1 MSQPPSTAPRLVA
14 LRSRDFQLLW
24 LGELVSIAGSQMQL
38 VAVNWHIYELLRGTV
53 YNVALFGRNIDL
65 DAAAMGLGI
74 LGLVR
79 VLPII
84 VFGLVGGALADTVDR
99 RKLMLWTRIIA
110 AIFASILAII
120 TLAGQDSIGWIYLL
134 SAAIS
139 ATTAFDNPARQA
151 LVPNLVPREH
161 LTNAVSLM
169 TLLFQIATIIGP
181 AVAGLL
187 IGHYNIGIVYAIN
200 AASFIVAIFT
210 VTMMRYRGKAAGSL
224 SSGVSLKAI
233 GEGMRFTYRSRI
245 IWGTMLLDFFATFFS
260 SARTMLPLIADGVLG
275 VGAMG
280 YGILSAAQPVGAVLA
295 GVIMSLRKDIYRQ
308 GVVLLVSVAI
318 YGVATAIFGVAT
330 SFALAFFML
339 ALTGAGDTVS
349 TVIRGTIRQIMTPD
363 HLRGRM
369 TGVNMIFFMGGPQLG
384 ELEAGLVAAAFGAPF
399 AILTG
404 GIATVLLTGWIAW
417 KYPRLRDYTSDNAAQ
432 DLETAT
438 AQP

>member
-1 MSQPPSTAPRLVA
+1 MAQPPPTTSRLVA

-24 LGELVSIAGSQMQL
+24 LGELISITGSQMQL

-53 YNVALFGRNIDL
+53 YNVSIFGTSFDL
-65 DAAAMGLGI
+65 GAAAMGLGL

-84 VFGLVGGALADTVDR
+84 FFGLVGGALADTVDR
-99 RKLMLWTRIIA
+99 RKLMLWTRLIA
-110 AIFASILAII
+110 AIFATILAVI

-161 LTNAVSLM
+161 LTNAISLM

-181 AVAGLL
+181 AFAGLL

-200 AASFIVAIFT
+200 AASFVAAIFT
-210 VTMMRYRGKAAGSL
+210 VTMMHYRGKATGSL
-224 SSGVSLKAI
+224 SSGVSLSAI

-275 VGAMG
+275 VGALG
-280 YGILSAAQPVGAVLA
+280 YGLLSAAQPVGAVLA
-295 GVIMSLRKDIYRQ
+295 GVIMALRKDIYRQ
-308 GVVLLVSVAI
+308 GVVLLVSVAV
-318 YGVATAIFGVAT
+318 YGVATAIFGIAT
-330 SFALAFFML
+330 SFAIAFFML
-339 ALTGAGDTVS
+339 ALTGTGDTVS

-404 GIATVLLTGWIAW
+404 GIATVMLTGWIAW
-417 KYPRLRDYTSDNAAQ
+417 KYPRLREYTSDTAAR
-432 DLETAT
+432 DLEA
-438 AQP
+438 ANA